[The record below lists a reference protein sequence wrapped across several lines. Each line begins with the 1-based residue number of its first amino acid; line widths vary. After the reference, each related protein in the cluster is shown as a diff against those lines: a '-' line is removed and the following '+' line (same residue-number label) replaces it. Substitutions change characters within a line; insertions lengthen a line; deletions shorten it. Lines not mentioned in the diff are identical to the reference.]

1 MASCSE
7 QFLKVH
13 EILFSGLRGVADQKW
28 GRTDERTDGHKDH
41 YYTSTDF
48 SLYKSNSIYF
58 ADSLKITVKRLFP
71 CNTDYLPR

>member
-1 MASCSE
+1 MFENLLIDNQC
-7 QFLKVH
+7 
-13 EILFSGLRGVADQKW
+13 
-28 GRTDERTDGHKDH
+28 

-71 CNTDYLPR
+71 CNTDYLPG

>member
-1 MASCSE
+1 MPVVL
-7 QFLKVH
+7 Q
-13 EILFSGLRGVADQKW
+13 LFYQVLLLFYQVLDNF
-28 GRTDERTDGHKDH
+28 D

-71 CNTDYLPR
+71 CNTDYLPG